1 LTGELSAAQSDPA
14 AEPSP
19 VPGVSRNVFVF
30 GVVSFFADVASEMLY
45 PLIPI
50 FLTTTLGAPVAV
62 LGAIEGVAEGT
73 ASSLKVVSGW
83 YADRVHR
90 RKPLVAAGYALS
102 ALGKLILAVAFVWPQ
117 VLLARFVDRFGKGVR
132 TSPRDAL
139 IADSTDPTRFGRA
152 YGFHRATDTAGAVVG
167 PLLGLGLLALFGED
181 HLRPIFA
188 LAVVPGLASVV
199 LIALVR
205 ERARAP
211 ARPATQVRVDLSGA
225 GVTFWLFLGISAIFA
240 LGNSSDAFLILRA
253 KDLGL
258 SLTAVILAYVLYNV
272 VYSLLAMPSGIA
284 SDRLGRRMVMV
295 GGFLVYG
302 LVYLGF
308 AAVGSGAAVWPLFA
322 VYGVY
327 IALTEG
333 VARAFVA
340 DLAPVDRRATFLG
353 VYHTSIGLMA
363 VASSVLAG
371 ILWQAVAP
379 GAPFL
384 LGASTAFLSAA
395 LLLALPMGAGVRLA
409 LEK

>member
-1 LTGELSAAQSDPA
+1 MTGQLTAETPDPA

-30 GVVSFFADVASEMLY
+30 GLVSFFADVASEMLY

-83 YADRVHR
+83 YADRVRR

-102 ALGKLILAVAFVWPQ
+102 AVGKLLLAAAFVWPQ
-117 VLLARFVDRFGKGVR
+117 VLVARFVDRFGKGVR

-139 IADSTDPTRFGRA
+139 IADSTDPAHFGRA
-152 YGFHRATDTAGAVVG
+152 YGFHRATDTAGAVLG
-167 PLLGLGLLALFGED
+167 PLLGLALLTLFGED

-188 LAVVPGLASVV
+188 LAVVPGVASVL

-211 ARPATQVRVDLSGA
+211 AQRPTQTRIDLSGA
-225 GVTFWLFLGISAIFA
+225 DITFWLFLSVSVLFA
-240 LGNSSDAFLILRA
+240 LGNSSDTFLILRA

-272 VYSLLAMPSGIA
+272 AYSLLAMPSGIA
-284 SDRLGRRMVMV
+284 SDRLGRRTVMV
-295 GGFLVYG
+295 GGFLLYG

-308 AAVGSGAAVWPLFA
+308 AAVGRGAFVWPLFA
-322 VYGVY
+322 VYGLY
-327 IALTEG
+327 MALTEG

-340 DLAPVDRRATFLG
+340 DLAPPDRRATFLG

-384 LGASTAFLSAA
+384 LGASTAFLSAL
-395 LLLALPMGAGVRLA
+395 LLLALPRRAAAPAVV
-409 LEK
+409 

>member
-1 LTGELSAAQSDPA
+1 LTGQSSADTVEAA

-19 VPGVSRNVFVF
+19 VPGVSRNVFTF
-30 GVVSFFADVASEMLY
+30 GLVSFCADVASEMLY

-62 LGAIEGVAEGT
+62 LGVIEGIAEGT

-83 YADRVHR
+83 YADRVR
-90 RKPLVAAGYALS
+90 WRKPLVAAGYALS
-102 ALGKLILAVAFVWPQ
+102 ALGKLLLAAAFVWPQ

-139 IADSTDPTRFGRA
+139 IADSSDPARFGRA
-152 YGFHRATDTAGAVVG
+152 YGFHRAADTAGAVLG
-167 PLLGLGLLALFGED
+167 PLLALSLVVLLGED
-181 HLRPIFA
+181 NLRPVFV
-188 LAVVPGLASVV
+188 LAIVPGVASVA

-205 ERARAP
+205 ERRRAP
-211 ARPATQVRVDLSGA
+211 APRSPGPALDLSGA
-225 GVTFWLFLGISAIFA
+225 DAAFWVFLGISVLFA

-258 SLTAVILAYVLYNV
+258 GLTMVILAYVLYNAA
-272 VYSLLAMPSGIA
+272 YSVLAMPSGIA
-284 SDRLGRRMVMV
+284 SDRLGRRSVMV
-295 GGFLVYG
+295 AGFLIFG

-308 AAVGSGAAVWPLFA
+308 ALADRQSLVWLLFP
-322 VYGVY
+322 VYGLY
-327 IALTEG
+327 MALTEG

-340 DLAPVDRRATFLG
+340 DLVPPERRATFLG

-363 VASSVLAG
+363 VGSSVLAG
-371 ILWQAVAP
+371 ILWQVVAP
-379 GAPFL
+379 GALFL

-395 LLLALPMGAGVRLA
+395 LLVVLRPRAAVAAGQ
-409 LEK
+409 